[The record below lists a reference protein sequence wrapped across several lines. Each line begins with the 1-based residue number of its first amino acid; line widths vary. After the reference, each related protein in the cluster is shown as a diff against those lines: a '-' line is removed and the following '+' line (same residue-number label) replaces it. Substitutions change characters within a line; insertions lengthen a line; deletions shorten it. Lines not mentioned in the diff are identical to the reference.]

1 MATSVE
7 EVVALLLEEVD
18 SSFPGSISALVKRTL
33 TGSKEG
39 DIMKSCGATGFATG
53 PRCSFWN
60 FTGPSLGCSLPL
72 PFASSSVGFKVET
85 FLLVK
90 GRTASMLFSEGVLG
104 AFFIS
109 ADSGL
114 SFVDAV
120 LIAVRLGEANIV
132 VEGLLVR
139 T

>member
-1 MATSVE
+1 
-7 EVVALLLEEVD
+7 
-18 SSFPGSISALVKRTL
+18 
-33 TGSKEG
+33 
-39 DIMKSCGATGFATG
+39 
-53 PRCSFWN
+53 
-60 FTGPSLGCSLPL
+60 
-72 PFASSSVGFKVET
+72 
-85 FLLVK
+85 
-90 GRTASMLFSEGVLG
+90 MLFSEGVLG